1 MYASTCIGRNFAC
14 CGGLILQY
22 VHFLKFSYRIIVR
35 FFIFGNEVKRRGGR
49 GVKSDAL
56 ILQFAS
62 CVKLEVNAIPYI
74 SLFLEKVGFHP
85 RSLVH

>member
-1 MYASTCIGRNFAC
+1 MYASTCIGRNIAC
-14 CGGLILQY
+14 CGGLILPY

-35 FFIFGNEVKRRGGR
+35 FLFFGKEGKRRGE
-49 GVKSDAL
+49 KSDAL

-62 CVKLEVNAIPYI
+62 CVNLELRSQCHPLH
-74 SLFLEKVGFHP
+74 STSLEKVGFHP